1 MWFVNTCKKDLHI
14 HHYIYFASKT
24 KRELSTWDAMIVQ
37 NKTELQ
43 KWRMV
48 KIVELVFW
56 VFTFITV
63 FNNIFTTFYYVPHD
77 ETHASFF
84 FFFCI
89 YTCNNFFCSKET
101 SFDHN
106 RRRYRG
112 YYYWLREYHL
122 QFKVFFKVV
131 FTLLEINIFLF
142 RYNVLS

>member
-1 MWFVNTCKKDLHI
+1 MWFVNTCKIDLHI

-63 FNNIFTTFYYVPHD
+63 FNNIFITFYYVPHD
-77 ETHASFF
+77 ETHASSFF
-84 FFFCI
+84 FFFAYMHVI
-89 YTCNNFFCSKET
+89 IFFAARKPPLTTTEEDT
-101 SFDHN
+101 
-106 RRRYRG
+106 G
-112 YYYWLREYHL
+112 
-122 QFKVFFKVV
+122 V
-131 FTLLEINIFLF
+131 IIIG
-142 RYNVLS
+142 